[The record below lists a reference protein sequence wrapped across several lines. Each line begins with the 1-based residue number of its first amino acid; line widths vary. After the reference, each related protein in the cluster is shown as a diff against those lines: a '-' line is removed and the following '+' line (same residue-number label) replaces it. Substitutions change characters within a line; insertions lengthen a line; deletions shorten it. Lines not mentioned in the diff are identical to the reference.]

1 MAAKE
6 LEIIRGIAQAA
17 SLGYDGALDEKGE
30 PIKIGLKREEG
41 NPIIDSRHMDGFK
54 ISFRGPILCIK
65 YQTECKLKE
74 VHQNGFES
82 GIERTIKDIVKFIKS
97 EYKKAAGNALT
108 LTSTGK
114 PKIHVQ
120 RISSVRSQLHAYQDF
135 NIGNMKGTEKY
146 GHDLD
151 ESSAGR
157 TVDDAIKKWL
167 SIGKDKYSGAKK
179 PKNYTAKTP
188 KRPGLGEIDKG

>member
-6 LEIIRGIAQAA
+6 LEIIRAIAQAA

-41 NPIIDSRHMDGFK
+41 HPINDSRHMDGFK
-54 ISFRGPILCIK
+54 IAFRGPILCIK

-74 VHQNGFES
+74 VHQKGFES
-82 GIERTIKDIVKFIKS
+82 GIEKTIKDIAKFIKS
-97 EYKKAAGNALT
+97 EYKKAAGKALT
-108 LTSTGK
+108 LTSMGE

-135 NIGNMKGTEKY
+135 NIGNIKETEKY

-151 ESSAGR
+151 EPSSGR
-157 TVDDAIKKWL
+157 TVDKAIRDWL
-167 SIGKDKYSGAKK
+167 QIGKDKYPKSGKA
-179 PKNYTAKTP
+179 KNYTAKEP
-188 KRPGLGEIDKG
+188 KRPGLGEQ